1 MSQCGGRR
9 SSQAWGLLLV
19 VVDGGLWDPPRLGAP
34 RWFRRFGPAGT
45 LLWGLV
51 MVGGLALAVALI
63 DVVGR

>member
-1 MSQCGGRR
+1 VRTAAFVAGL
-9 SSQAWGLLLV
+9 GLLLV
-19 VVDGGLWDPPRLGAP
+19 VVDGGFWDPPRRGAP
-34 RWFRRFGPAGT
+34 GGFRRFGLAGM